1 MTSNRFVTGGW
12 AQLEKGW
19 VFRGLEVFA
28 EFRVW
33 DALWPATWEVGHLS
47 QTWYVLCPLVD
58 SEGSSNEVVDVAA
71 FAHEDWVDESVN
83 HKSPSATVILIGSK
97 VPVFLKQ
104 TWQENTVCIQTRV
117 VIVLGC
123 YWSHWVYICVH
134 VYIIEVLGWTILQ
147 RRIAEDQSTVWSRN
161 TTLCEGEIGTPQCD
175 SIYSYNN
182 EEDTVRARYTTR
194 CEGESGTVWVRRQTQ
209 CERIKILVVW
219 RTDTSTRRRHVELVE
234 VTKRTVNGVPPER
247 KPLLYRLMCTQSYS
261 PVRRNHW
268 VYICIYISCVS
279 RECEY
284 SFHLSLC
291 NVYLENERVYSFLV
305 SLENE
310 CVYLFHVH
318 LSTHWSLSVKTSRIF
333 VSTGQLYFLVVSLWC
348 TDRTPN
354 VGGWYPF
361 GVYKLTKED
370 TTQLQV

>member
-1 MTSNRFVTGGW
+1 MYISLKCWDGQYYR
-12 AQLEKGW
+12 
-19 VFRGLEVFA
+19 
-28 EFRVW
+28 
-33 DALWPATWEVGHLS
+33 DALRRIKVQFDRGTRHCVRERLARH
-47 QTWYVLCPLVD
+47 
-58 SEGSSNEVVDVAA
+58 
-71 FAHEDWVDESVN
+71 
-83 HKSPSATVILIGSK
+83 SATRYTATTMK
-97 VPVFLKQ
+97 K
-104 TWQENTVCIQTRV
+104 
-117 VIVLGC
+117 
-123 YWSHWVYICVH
+123 
-134 VYIIEVLGWTILQ
+134 
-147 RRIAEDQSTVWSRN
+147 
-161 TTLCEGEIGTPQCD
+161 TLCERGVIQRNTSRRDVWDEMNWVERLHCVSERPGRIDTYD
-175 SIYSYNN
+175 NN
-182 EEDTVRARYTTR
+182 TVRARYTTR